1 MNLLNDFRIHRAKD
15 MRAVSAVL
23 VVLLVTGLLGQ
34 SSGEEKALR
43 EAQRLVLVV
52 ASSFD
57 AEAATVQLFER
68 APNGEWQAA
77 SEPESAVVGER
88 GVAWWP
94 TFAAYATEGEPVKD
108 EPDLR
113 SPAGIFPLGPSFGYG
128 DSGGPWQINLEAGQH
143 YCVDDIASPLYNQ
156 IVAQEE
162 AGEGVNGEQMWLP
175 NEYRRGLLI
184 GYPTDIR
191 RHPGSC
197 IFVHVWTNPGRGTGG
212 CIGLPAERVE
222 AIQRFA
228 ADVPT
233 AIAIVPRDALDR
245 FEGLPEVALPPDD
258 KQLPEL
264 EVQHARF
271 SSATEHVGR
280 YPPREH

>member
-1 MNLLNDFRIHRAKD
+1 
-15 MRAVSAVL
+15 MRAVSSVL
-23 VVLLVTGLLGQ
+23 VLLLVTGLLGQ

-43 EAQRLVLVV
+43 DAQRLVLVV

-57 AEAATVQLFER
+57 TEAATIQLFER
-68 APNGEWQAA
+68 DAKGVWRAV
-77 SEPESAVVGER
+77 SEPETAVVGER

-94 TFAAYATEGEPVKD
+94 TFATYASEGEPMKD

-128 DSGGPWQINLEAGQH
+128 EGGGPWQINLEAGQH
-143 YCVDDIASPLYNQ
+143 YCVDDVASPLYNQ
-156 IVAQEE
+156 IVAQEA
-162 AGEGVNGEQMWLP
+162 AGKGVNGEQMWTP
-175 NEYRRGLLI
+175 PEYRRGLLI
-184 GYPTDIR
+184 GYPTDVR

-197 IFVHVWTNPGRGTGG
+197 IFVHVWSKPGLGTAG

-222 AIQRFA
+222 VIQRFA

-245 FEGLPEVALPPDD
+245 FQGLPDLSPPQPEEPALQPVS
-258 KQLPEL
+258 L
-264 EVQHARF
+264 V
-271 SSATEHVGR
+271 SAEHVGR
-280 YPPREH
+280 YPPRVH

>member
-1 MNLLNDFRIHRAKD
+1 
-15 MRAVSAVL
+15 MRVVSAV
-23 VVLLVTGLLGQ
+23 VVLLLVTGLLGQ
-34 SSGEEKALR
+34 SSSQEKALR
-43 EAQRLVLVV
+43 DAQRLVLVV

-68 APNGEWQAA
+68 APNGKWRAA

-128 DSGGPWQINLEAGQH
+128 DGGGPWQINLEAGQH
-143 YCVDDIASPLYNQ
+143 YCVDDVASPLYNQ

-184 GYPTDIR
+184 GYPTDVR

-245 FEGLPEVALPPDD
+245 FEGLPEVMPQPDD
-258 KQLPEL
+258 KQPAEPEV
-264 EVQHARF
+264 EHASF
-271 SSATEHVGR
+271 SLAPPEHVGR
-280 YPPREH
+280 YPPRTH

>member
-1 MNLLNDFRIHRAKD
+1 MKLLNSFRGHRAKD
-15 MRAVSAVL
+15 MRAVSSVL
-23 VVLLVTGLLGQ
+23 VLLLVTGLLGQ

-68 APNGEWQAA
+68 AASGEWRAA

-128 DSGGPWQINLEAGQH
+128 ETGGPWKINLEAGQH
-143 YCVDDIASPLYNQ
+143 YCVDDVASPLYNQ
-156 IVAQEE
+156 IVAQDE
-162 AGEGVNGEQMWLP
+162 AGEGVNGEQMWTP
-175 NEYRRGLLI
+175 TEYRRGLLI
-184 GYPTDIR
+184 GYPTDVR

-197 IFVHVWTNPGRGTGG
+197 IFVHVWSKPGLGTGG
-212 CIGLPAERVE
+212 CIGLPVERVE

-245 FEGLPEVALPPDD
+245 FEGLPDLGAEPPEE
-258 KQLPEL
+258 PEL
-264 EVQHARF
+264 QPVTFAAA
-271 SSATEHVGR
+271 SEHVGR
-280 YPPREH
+280 FPPRVH